1 MGSAFLPPGYDPATF
16 PVGFEAPAPSGA
28 ANIIVPLAGPQG
40 AQGPQATGSL
50 TFTLSKTITNGTQG
64 GGFVAPRPVVAAV
77 TSGAFAVTLE
87 ATDDATTVETG
98 ATYSVLEQIVGAPA
112 RQFSINVPS
121 GAQGAQARLSTL
133 VGAQ

>member
-1 MGSAFLPPGYDPATF
+1 MQSWSECYACDMTWPTLVQVFDTY
-16 PVGFEAPAPSGA
+16 E
-28 ANIIVPLAGPQG
+28 GPQG

-64 GGFVAPRPVVAAV
+64 GGFVAPRPVVAPV

-87 ATDDATTVETG
+87 ATDDAATVETG